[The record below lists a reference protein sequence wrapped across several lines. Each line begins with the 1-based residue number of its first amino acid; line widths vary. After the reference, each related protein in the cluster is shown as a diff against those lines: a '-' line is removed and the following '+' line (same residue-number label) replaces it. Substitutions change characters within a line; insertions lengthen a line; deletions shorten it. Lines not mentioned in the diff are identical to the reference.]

1 TARPFPRSISRRSR
15 CPSTSASRV
24 CCTCTGTCPASS
36 RTSTSASRAPAST
49 SRRSTCRR
57 PRSSATSSSTPTPT
71 RAGWRSTS
79 CARSRARSAA
89 ASSTERRRTP
99 MKEVPLQRPGRSAPA
114 AAPAVPAFAL
124 WQLGFRPFYLLA
136 AAFAAIHV
144 ALWALQFGGTIGRPL
159 LAGPLWHG
167 HEMIFGYALAVIAG
181 FLLTA
186 VRNWTGRPTPTGAA
200 LALLAALWL
209 LGRVLVLGPWPLA
222 AAVVN
227 AAFPVAVAIAI
238 GGPIVRARNTRN
250 YFF

>member
-1 TARPFPRSISRRSR
+1 
-15 CPSTSASRV
+15 
-24 CCTCTGTCPASS
+24 
-36 RTSTSASRAPAST
+36 
-49 SRRSTCRR
+49 
-57 PRSSATSSSTPTPT
+57 
-71 RAGWRSTS
+71 
-79 CARSRARSAA
+79 

-167 HEMIFGYALAVIAG
+167 HEMVFGSALAVIAG

-186 VRNWTGRPTPTGAA
+186 VRSWTGRPTPTGAA

-250 YFF
+250 YFFVGLLGLLGALVLGVHAALHGLVAVD